1 MGIRLDEDEI
11 DDFNAAY
18 DHAEKAYHRIIGE
31 SVTD

>member
-1 MGIRLDEDEI
+1 MGADEI

-18 DHAEKAYHRIIGE
+18 DHAEKTYRRIIRE